1 MAKEARLVQTVALG
15 DDASTTA
22 ARRAHERALDGKN
35 ELAFLGDLGLED
47 ADIGDVERYRDERV
61 LGHQRLSLHVLVSHG
76 AILPYL
82 DLRRNPY
89 I

>member
-22 ARRAHERALDGKN
+22 TSRTRECALDGKN
-35 ELAFLGDLGLED
+35 ELTLLGELGLED
-47 ADIGDVERYRDERV
+47 AEIGDVERYRDEWV
-61 LGHQRLSLHVLVSHG
+61 LGHQRLSLQVLVSHG
-76 AILPYL
+76 AILPDL

>member
-15 DDASTTA
+15 DDTSTTA
-22 ARRAHERALDGKN
+22 ARGARERALDGKN
-35 ELAFLGDLGLED
+35 EFALLGDLGLQN
-47 ADIGDVERYRDERV
+47 ADIGNIERYRDERV
-61 LGHQRLSLHVLVSHG
+61 FGHQRLSLPVLVSPG
-76 AILPYL
+76 AILPDL